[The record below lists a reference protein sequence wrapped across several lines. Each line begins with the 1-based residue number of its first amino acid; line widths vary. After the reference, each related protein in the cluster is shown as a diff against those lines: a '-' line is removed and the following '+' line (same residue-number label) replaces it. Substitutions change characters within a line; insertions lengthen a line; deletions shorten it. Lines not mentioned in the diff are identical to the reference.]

1 MCNLFYVRC
10 SLLGREGDSGRCF
23 GTKRWLSFIQ
33 QGSLHSVK
41 TMTCIVFSDMCH
53 CYCRRDFFYHKLC
66 HVSFGLP
73 PRKSCNYF
81 TSSLME
87 TQNLLLSIK
96 KKLFE
101 FYKFFKFLVPS
112 FWKLS
117 LFKIAPAS
125 FLMICRVLY
134 IMARS
139 KQDSDCVQK
148 LRACWILSW

>member
-1 MCNLFYVRC
+1 MLWNETLAQFHSVYTR
-10 SLLGREGDSGRCF
+10 
-23 GTKRWLSFIQ
+23 

-41 TMTCIVFSDMCH
+41 TVTCVTATVDVI
-53 CYCRRDFFYHKLC
+53 FFNHNLC
-66 HVSFGLP
+66 QVSFRLP
-73 PRKSCNYF
+73 PRKTCNYF

-96 KKLFE
+96 KILLE

-139 KQDSDCVQK
+139 KQDPDCVQK
-148 LRACWILSW
+148 LRAC

>member
-1 MCNLFYVRC
+1 
-10 SLLGREGDSGRCF
+10 
-23 GTKRWLSFIQ
+23 
-33 QGSLHSVK
+33 
-41 TMTCIVFSDMCH
+41 
-53 CYCRRDFFYHKLC
+53 
-66 HVSFGLP
+66 
-73 PRKSCNYF
+73 
-81 TSSLME
+81 ME

-96 KKLFE
+96 KIYILLE

-125 FLMICRVLY
+125 FLVICRVLY

-139 KQDSDCVQK
+139 KQDPDCVQK